1 MSYNTTEISKAEG
14 DCANSQG
21 PAENKMQENTDNDE
35 FYEQALQSFKTH
47 NDAFFEDLLVN
58 VEDNEIKKD
67 VENCVLLEPLQ
78 NESRMQEVENSLN
91 KGNQATIQNQVES
104 EIKGNN
110 QVQVD
115 PKNSTDL
122 TIKDEIGHT
131 AMDEPAKKTNVSNI
145 TSNEGENQE
154 KLSGMA
160 GESMITIKDI
170 LCIKEN
176 ESDESK
182 EIDEFNENCTV
193 LEYNLT
199 ENSSKSVKDEGKSN
213 DEESFRSACQ
223 KSDLEPLSWD
233 SDEIVTYLERDDN
246 VKPSCQSKLNEVKME
261 DTSEFQSSVNT
272 QNSEGTTKKDD
283 NSFDVSKC
291 VDIVR
296 KVEYAEQMDFHIKRL
311 TKTLSESKMTSLL
324 KTSEDLDMQNNNDL
338 ESEEVIESSSELVV
352 ETEIVDVNIADK
364 KPDRDA
370 EQTRLDDTSNRLGG
384 TETAFNNK
392 NSRLETLDFSVD
404 SRTDLHARPEKDNP
418 ESKFEEKSNECE
430 RKLQENSQM
439 NKNGSQSNN
448 AHQISQS
455 ADGHQVK
462 FCLKNYIWALNLAI
476 LPSFKC
482 LLYSRWAE

>member
-1 MSYNTTEISKAEG
+1 VDEFNEILKDIDTKVNVVQNNLSTPNLSVSEGLKYDVYAKEIWQPDINVDTAIPEFKENIFKPEDSNINEVTLSSKENINNVMSYNTTEISKAEG

-47 NDAFFEDLLVN
+47 NDAFFDDLLVN

-246 VKPSCQSKLNEVKME
+246 VKPSAKSLKAHRIFNFAQLLQSISLNKFMYL
-261 DTSEFQSSVNT
+261 
-272 QNSEGTTKKDD
+272 
-283 NSFDVSKC
+283 
-291 VDIVR
+291 R
-296 KVEYAEQMDFHIKRL
+296 M
-311 TKTLSESKMTSLL
+311 
-324 KTSEDLDMQNNNDL
+324 
-338 ESEEVIESSSELVV
+338 LV
-352 ETEIVDVNIADK
+352 
-364 KPDRDA
+364 
-370 EQTRLDDTSNRLGG
+370 
-384 TETAFNNK
+384 
-392 NSRLETLDFSVD
+392 FSW
-404 SRTDLHARPEKDNP
+404 
-418 ESKFEEKSNECE
+418 
-430 RKLQENSQM
+430 
-439 NKNGSQSNN
+439 
-448 AHQISQS
+448 I
-455 ADGHQVK
+455 
-462 FCLKNYIWALNLAI
+462 I
-476 LPSFKC
+476 LC
-482 LLYSRWAE
+482 Y